1 MENYVKIEVFVNAS
15 SKEQLSALNTFLSVI
30 GETPQCP
37 CENKPQPAPDP
48 APQPE
53 PEAPKVAKKKPA
65 KVQSDPAPEPQPAP
79 APEPEPQPASE
90 DSKEYTVEEVRE
102 KLKEKVADHRE
113 EIKAKLTEFG
123 APNVSSLDQA
133 YYTAF
138 VNFLDSLE

>member
-1 MENYVKIEVFVNAS
+1 MENYVKIEVFINAS

-30 GETPQCP
+30 GENSQCP
-37 CENKPQPAPDP
+37 CEKRPQPAPDP

-53 PEAPKVAKKKPA
+53 PEVPKVVKKKPA
-65 KVQSDPAPEPQPAP
+65 KVQSEPAPEPES
-79 APEPEPQPASE
+79 APEPEPQPASA
-90 DSKEYTVEEVRE
+90 DAKEYTVEEVRE

-113 EIKAKLTEFG
+113 EIKAKLTELS

>member
-1 MENYVKIEVFVNAS
+1 MENYVKIEVLVDTS
-15 SKEQLSALNTFLSVI
+15 SKEQLSALNTFLSAI
-30 GETPQCP
+30 GENSQSP
-37 CENKPQPAPDP
+37 CEKKPQPASDP

-65 KVQSDPAPEPQPAP
+65 KAQPEPTPEPEPQPT
-79 APEPEPQPASE
+79 PEPEPQPASV
-90 DSKEYTVEEVRE
+90 DAKEYTVEEVRE

-123 APNVSSLDQA
+123 APNVSSLDRA
-133 YYTAF
+133 YYAAF